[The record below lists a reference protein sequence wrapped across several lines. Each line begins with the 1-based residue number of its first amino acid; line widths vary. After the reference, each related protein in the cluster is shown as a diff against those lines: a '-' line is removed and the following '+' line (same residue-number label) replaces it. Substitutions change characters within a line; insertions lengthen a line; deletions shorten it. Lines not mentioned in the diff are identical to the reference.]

1 MSELGIYFLFKLCK
15 EASSKEVY
23 TFIFGP
29 ALLLELVIDAK
40 YINLMITSL
49 IFLFIEFFFFLY
61 PASLRKKL

>member
-1 MSELGIYFLFKLCK
+1 M
-15 EASSKEVY
+15 Y

-49 IFLFIEFFFFLY
+49 IFLFIEFFFISGLLKKET
-61 PASLRKKL
+61 LRWLHF

>member
-15 EASSKEVY
+15 EANSKEVY

-49 IFLFIEFFFFLY
+49 IFLFIEFFFY
-61 PASLRKKL
+61 IRPP